1 MCVILL
7 AHRVTF
13 AHDLPRATFKSALR
27 YGEIAFRWNESV
39 RGGTVSFLPA
49 LVLRPCSSRGFIA
62 FIRHISWQRPSFLI
76 MGVMARY
83 QRSFNLHLNFCC
95 SALGHPSLSEFIPV
109 VHFAI
114 SFICCF
120 SLSSMSTHT
129 LFSWLE
135 MMGTSIVCSNQE
147 DPRLLIRVHLPPTL
161 PP

>member
-1 MCVILL
+1 MIISVLLVNLLCVKL
-7 AHRVTF
+7 R
-13 AHDLPRATFKSALR
+13 LPF
-27 YGEIAFRWNESV
+27 NERTSV
-39 RGGTVSFLPA
+39 KGGMVSFLPA

-62 FIRHISWQRPSFLI
+62 FIRNISWQRPSFSI

-83 QRSFNLHLNFCC
+83 QRSFNLHLNFYC
-95 SALGHPSLSEFIPV
+95 SALGHPSLLEFIPV

-135 MMGTSIVCSNQE
+135 MMGTSIACSNQE
-147 DPRLLIRVHLPPTL
+147 DARLLIRVHLPPTL